1 MAQIRYFLGANSP
14 NGFYSLYDQLID
26 LESAQAVYLL
36 KGGPGCG
43 KSSFMRR
50 VARHAEAA
58 GYSVQYILCSG
69 DPDSLDA
76 IVIPD
81 LSIALVDATAPHVIE
96 PSYPGVVEHY
106 LNLGAYYDGAGLQSI
121 RSAIQ
126 ADMKGYKEHYKR
138 CYRCLSAAAE
148 LDADL
153 HELLLT
159 PEVSAKL
166 VKRAKGILSREL
178 KGDGTG
184 GTVQQ
189 RFLSGLTHRGTVCCW
204 ETVEAQ
210 CRRVYELCDSYGLA
224 HSLLTPILTAA
235 TARGFDVVACP
246 CPLAPDRLEHLLIP
260 GLGLAFVTSSQE
272 LAYPGRPYRRLHL
285 DTLACGDV
293 YRRYRA
299 RVRFTRK
306 VSAALKA
313 EAVQALARAKAQHDA
328 LEAHYN
334 PFVDFDGV
342 YAQADQLANQIIPE
356 TALTASPPSRP
367 EGSPA

>member
-81 LSIALVDATAPHVIE
+81 LSIALVD
-96 PSYPGVVEHY
+96 
-106 LNLGAYYDGAGLQSI
+106 
-121 RSAIQ
+121 
-126 ADMKGYKEHYKR
+126 
-138 CYRCLSAAAE
+138 
-148 LDADL
+148 
-153 HELLLT
+153 
-159 PEVSAKL
+159 
-166 VKRAKGILSREL
+166 
-178 KGDGTG
+178 
-184 GTVQQ
+184 
-189 RFLSGLTHRGTVCCW
+189 
-204 ETVEAQ
+204 
-210 CRRVYELCDSYGLA
+210 
-224 HSLLTPILTAA
+224 A